1 MTDIHPTA
9 IISPGA
15 RIGEGVRIGPY
26 SIVESDCEIG
36 DDCWIDAHVKIAR
49 YTSLGP
55 RCRVYLGALVGE
67 EPQDHRF
74 KPGTVAHTVIGSDTT
89 IREYVT
95 IHRSPFEGGITSVGD
110 RTLLMAFVHLG
121 HDVRVGNRV
130 TIANQT
136 GISGHVI
143 IEDGAVLSGY
153 VLIHQFC
160 RIGALAMLG
169 GRTIIRQDV
178 PPFCMVAENECICGP
193 NTLGLRRAGFN
204 DELRLAIKHAIKTF
218 FFHGLNAGNALHEI
232 ENSADFERPEISHF
246 VDFIRHTERGIM
258 PGDPELIALG
268 THAHNGDGLHPA
280 EP

>member
-178 PPFCMVAENECICGP
+178 PPSAWSP
-193 NTLGLRRAGFN
+193 
-204 DELRLAIKHAIKTF
+204 KT
-218 FFHGLNAGNALHEI
+218 NA
-232 ENSADFERPEISHF
+232 SADPTPSDFAAPDSTMNSGSPSNMPSKRSFSMDSTPETPSTKLKIQPISS
-246 VDFIRHTERGIM
+246 VPKSAISSISSAT
-258 PGDPELIALG
+258 PNAASCPE
-268 THAHNGDGLHPA
+268 TPN
-280 EP
+280 